1 MNYFMILFDKNKIGR
16 KEFNNMLA
24 ELHGRKENVEH
35 SGNSSFRLY
44 MNREVENYPPHWHTD
59 LEIIMPLENNYTAIL
74 DNKSFILHPEDILII
89 PSGEMHE
96 LVAPPSGKRLIFQV
110 DHSIIREVNGFDSIY
125 NKFFPCAIFRKEEEI
140 ETHKLL
146 TNLLLQICEEYNCT
160 APLYEASIHAMVI
173 SFFVHAGRIRLNKAD
188 TFTKVTKHKQQLY
201 IDTFFNL
208 CTYINEHCAED
219 LTLEKLASMTGFSK
233 SHFIRLFKEFAG
245 VSYYEYLTKRRMLQ
259 AEILLDNQEYSIADI
274 AMLSGFNSLATF
286 NRVFRA
292 CHNCTPTDYRK
303 RLKSNLA

>member
-74 DNKSFILHPEDILII
+74 DNKSFVLHPEDILII

-146 TNLLLQICEEYNCT
+146 TNLLLQICE
-160 APLYEASIHAMVI
+160 
-173 SFFVHAGRIRLNKAD
+173 
-188 TFTKVTKHKQQLY
+188 
-201 IDTFFNL
+201 
-208 CTYINEHCAED
+208 
-219 LTLEKLASMTGFSK
+219 
-233 SHFIRLFKEFAG
+233 
-245 VSYYEYLTKRRMLQ
+245 
-259 AEILLDNQEYSIADI
+259 
-274 AMLSGFNSLATF
+274 
-286 NRVFRA
+286 
-292 CHNCTPTDYRK
+292 
-303 RLKSNLA
+303 